1 MSPIVFFCKTA
12 RPRPAAIRRLALGTI
27 DEMTS
32 SAAASLETTAPQ
44 SKATTAVCA
53 GLVAFPFLCPLV
65 AGPSVQA
72 WQLFAT
78 WVCIAALLLALP
90 PGKPARG
97 LWTWLAIGMAAVVLS
112 SHDSPAVWLPAVVA
126 LSGVGAA
133 ACIGAGIGRGGPS
146 AAMVLATGILS
157 AGLVSAVLGLLQYYG
172 LAEPLVPWTT
182 TPALGQAYGNLRQRN
197 QFATLTSM
205 ALVAALWIHA
215 TQPSAHIRRW
225 LVAAAL
231 LLLAAA
237 AASTS
242 RTGLLQLLFIVG
254 VAALIAWRE
263 RRSAPESDRKLFS
276 LPPPLLLLAMV
287 PIYFSIA
294 WVLPQLTAS
303 EVEGMMR
310 RLQEGAPGDH
320 TRLILWRNVLTLI
333 AEHPWTGWGWG
344 ELAFAHY
351 STLYSGPRFPEILDN
366 AHNLPLH
373 LAVELGIPASVLIC
387 GGFIWMV
394 LAARPWREHD
404 PARLMA
410 WGMLGAIVLHSLL
423 EYPLWYGPFQLVFG
437 LCLGMLW
444 PAGRSAGWLA
454 SLGQRP
460 RPIWPQVPVLPA
472 LAATALAAVVGYA
485 TWDYIRIS
493 QIYLPRDERLPAY
506 ENDTL
511 AKAKSSWL
519 FARQVDF
526 AELTLTR
533 VTAANAAEMHSL
545 AERTMHFSPEPRVI
559 VKLIE
564 SAELMGR
571 DQEALEQAE
580 RFRIAFPAEYE
591 RWLRG
596 QPVDARAP

>member
-1 MSPIVFFCKTA
+1 MTLRAVPFEA
-12 RPRPAAIRRLALGTI
+12 PAPA
-27 DEMTS
+27 
-32 SAAASLETTAPQ
+32 SAA
-44 SKATTAVCA
+44 KIGHVVRA
-53 GLVAFPFLCPLV
+53 GLIAFPFLCPLV
-65 AGPSVQA
+65 GGPSVNV
-72 WQLFAT
+72 WQLMAT
-78 WVCIAALLLALP
+78 WACVAGLLAF
-90 PGKPARG
+90 GPAVRPKREIG
-97 LWTWLAIGMAAVVLS
+97 IWLALGAIAVVLS
-112 SHDSPAVWLPAVVA
+112 AREEPISYWLPVCATLA
-126 LSGVGAA
+126 GMAAA
-133 ACIGAGIGRGGPS
+133 ACVGAGITRGGPS
-146 AAMVLATGILS
+146 AAGVLATGILA

-197 QFATLTSM
+197 QFATLVSM
-205 ALVAALWIHA
+205 ALVAALWSHA
-215 TQPSAHIRRW
+215 AQPSVQVRRW

-231 LLLAAA
+231 LLVVAA

-242 RTGLLQLLFIVG
+242 RTGLLQLLSIVG
-254 VAALIAWRE
+254 IATLIAWRE
-263 RRSAPESDRKLFS
+263 RRTAPESDRKHFS
-276 LPPPLLLLAMV
+276 LPPPLMLLAMV
-287 PIYFSIA
+287 PIYFAIA

-320 TRLILWRNVLTLI
+320 TRMILWRNVLTLI

-351 STLYSGPRFPEILDN
+351 STLYEGSRFPEILDN

-373 LAVELGIPASVLIC
+373 LAVELGIPASALIC

-394 LAARPWREHD
+394 LAARPWRERD

-444 PAGRSAGWLA
+444 PARVASSRQRLKARWLNTA
-454 SLGQRP
+454 
-460 RPIWPQVPVLPA
+460 VLPA
-472 LAATALAAVVGYA
+472 AAASALAAVVGYA

-506 ENDTL
+506 EDDTL
-511 AKAKSSWL
+511 AKAKKSWL

-533 VTAANAAEMHSL
+533 VTAANAAQMHSL
-545 AERTMHFSPEPRVI
+545 AARTLHFSPEPRVI

-564 SAELMGR
+564 SAELTGR
-571 DQEALEQAE
+571 DQEAWQQAE
-580 RFRIAFPAEYE
+580 RFRIAFPVEYE

-596 QPVDARAP
+596 QPVDARSP

>member
-1 MSPIVFFCKTA
+1 
-12 RPRPAAIRRLALGTI
+12 
-27 DEMTS
+27 MTS
-32 SAAASLETTAPQ
+32 RAAPLEATALP
-44 SKATTAVCA
+44 SKAIGTVRA

-72 WQLFAT
+72 WQLLAT
-78 WVCIAALLLALP
+78 WICVAALLLAVP
-90 PGKPARG
+90 AGAPARG
-97 LWTWLAIGMAAVVLS
+97 VWACLATGMAAVVLS
-112 SHDSPAVWLPAVVA
+112 SHGTAALWLPVAVVLA
-126 LSGVGAA
+126 AMAAA
-133 ACIGAGIGRGGPS
+133 ACVGAGMARGGPPAS
-146 AAMVLATGILS
+146 GFLATGILA

-197 QFATLTSM
+197 QFATLISM

-215 TQPSAHIRRW
+215 TQPSVRTRRW
-225 LVAAAL
+225 LAAAAL
-231 LLLAAA
+231 LLLVAA

-242 RTGLLQLLFIVG
+242 RTGLLQLLSIVG
-254 VAALIAWRE
+254 VAAFIARRE
-263 RRSAPESDRKLFS
+263 RRGVAGKTGIRFS
-276 LPPPLLLLAMV
+276 LPPPLVLLAMV
-287 PIYFSIA
+287 PIYFAIA

-320 TRLILWRNVLTLI
+320 TRVILWRNVLTLI

-344 ELAFAHY
+344 ELSFAHY
-351 STLYSGPRFPEILDN
+351 STLYVGPRFPEILDN

-394 LAARPWREHD
+394 LAARPWRERD

-444 PAGRSAGWLA
+444 PSRGGDAQLASLRQRLKAGWLEA
-454 SLGQRP
+454 PMLSA
-460 RPIWPQVPVLPA
+460 VAAAVL
-472 LAATALAAVVGYA
+472 TAVVGYA

-506 ENDTL
+506 EDDTL
-511 AKAKSSWL
+511 AKAKASWL
-519 FARQVDF
+519 FARQVGF
-526 AELTLTR
+526 AELTLTK
-533 VTAANAAEMHSL
+533 VTPANAAEMHSL
-545 AERTMHFSPEPRVI
+545 AERTLHFSPEPRVI

-564 SAELMGR
+564 SAELTGR
-571 DQEALEQAE
+571 DQEAWAQAE
-580 RFRIAFPAEYE
+580 RFRIAFPVEYE
-591 RWLRG
+591 RWLKG
-596 QPVDARAP
+596 QPVDERTP

>member
-1 MSPIVFFCKTA
+1 
-12 RPRPAAIRRLALGTI
+12 
-27 DEMTS
+27 MTS
-32 SAAASLETTAPQ
+32 RVAPLEAAALP
-44 SKATTAVCA
+44 SKAVGALRA

-78 WVCIAALLLALP
+78 WVCLAALLLAIP
-90 PGKPARG
+90 PGAPARG
-97 LWTWLAIGMAAVVLS
+97 IWAWLATGMAAIVLS
-112 SHDSPAVWLPAVVA
+112 SHGTPALWLPVVA
-126 LSGVGAA
+126 VLGAIAAA
-133 ACIGAGIGRGGPS
+133 ACVGAGIARGGPS
-146 AAMVLATGILS
+146 AAAVLATGILA
-157 AGLVSAVLGLLQYYG
+157 AGLISALLGLLQYYG

-197 QFATLTSM
+197 QFATLISV
-205 ALVAALWIHA
+205 ALVAALCIHA
-215 TQPSAHIRRW
+215 TQPSVQIRRW

-231 LLLAAA
+231 LLLVAA

-242 RTGLLQLLFIVG
+242 RTGLLQLLSIVG
-254 VAALIAWRE
+254 VATLIAWRE
-263 RRSAPESDRKLFS
+263 RRAGHGEGKGSHLHFA
-276 LPPPLLLLAMV
+276 LPPPLVLLAMI
-287 PIYFSIA
+287 PIYFAIA

-320 TRLILWRNVLTLI
+320 TRVILWRNVLTLI
-333 AEHPWTGWGWG
+333 SEHPWTGWGWG

-394 LAARPWREHD
+394 LAARPWRERD

-444 PAGRSAGWLA
+444 PARVASSRQRLKARWLNA
-454 SLGQRP
+454 
-460 RPIWPQVPVLPA
+460 PVLPA
-472 LAATALAAVVGYA
+472 VAATALAIVVGYA

-506 ENDTL
+506 EDDTL
-511 AKAKSSWL
+511 AKAKKSWL
-519 FARQVDF
+519 FGRQVGF

-533 VTAANAAEMHSL
+533 VTAANAAEMHAL
-545 AERTMHFSPEPRVI
+545 AARILHFSPEPRVI

-564 SAELMGR
+564 SAELTGR
-571 DQEALEQAE
+571 DQEAWEQAE
-580 RFRIAFPAEYE
+580 RFRIAFPVEYE

-596 QPVDARAP
+596 QPVDARSP

>member
-1 MSPIVFFCKTA
+1 MPFEA
-12 RPRPAAIRRLALGTI
+12 PAPA
-27 DEMTS
+27 
-32 SAAASLETTAPQ
+32 SAA
-44 SKATTAVCA
+44 KIGHAVRA
-53 GLVAFPFLCPLV
+53 GLIAFPFLCPLV
-65 AGPSVQA
+65 GGPSVNV
-72 WQLFAT
+72 WQLMAT
-78 WVCIAALLLALP
+78 WACVA
-90 PGKPARG
+90 G
-97 LWTWLAIGMAAVVLS
+97 LLAIGPAARPKQEIWVWLATGAIAVVLS
-112 SHDSPAVWLPAVVA
+112 ARGEPISYWLPVCATLA
-126 LSGVGAA
+126 GIAAA
-133 ACIGAGIGRGGPS
+133 ACAGAGIAQGGPS
-146 AAMVLATGILS
+146 APAVLATGILA

-197 QFATLTSM
+197 QFATLISM

-215 TQPSAHIRRW
+215 AQPSLQIRRW

-231 LLLAAA
+231 LLLVAA

-242 RTGLLQLLFIVG
+242 RTGLLQLLSIVG
-254 VAALIAWRE
+254 VATLIAWRE
-263 RRSAPESDRKLFS
+263 RRSAPVTDTKHFS
-276 LPPPLLLLAMV
+276 LPPPLVLVAMV
-287 PIYFSIA
+287 PIYFAIA
-294 WVLPQLTAS
+294 WLLPQLTAS

-320 TRLILWRNVLTLI
+320 TRMILWRNVLTLI

-394 LAARPWREHD
+394 LAARPWRERD

-423 EYPLWYGPFQLVFG
+423 EYPLWYGPFQLAFG
-437 LCLGMLW
+437 LCLGVLW
-444 PAGRSAGWLA
+444 PARVASSRQRFNAKWLNA
-454 SLGQRP
+454 
-460 RPIWPQVPVLPA
+460 PVLPA
-472 LAATALAAVVGYA
+472 VAATVLAAVVGYA

-506 ENDTL
+506 EDDTL
-511 AKAKSSWL
+511 AKAKKSWL
-519 FARQVDF
+519 FARQVGF

-533 VTAANAAEMHSL
+533 VTTANAAEIHSL
-545 AERTMHFSPEPRVI
+545 AARILHFSPEPRVI

-564 SAELMGR
+564 SAELTGR
-571 DQEALEQAE
+571 GQEAWEQAE
-580 RFRIAFPAEYE
+580 RFRIAFPVEYE
-591 RWLRG
+591 QWLKG
-596 QPVDARAP
+596 QPVDARSP

>member
-1 MSPIVFFCKTA
+1 MTLRAVPFEA
-12 RPRPAAIRRLALGTI
+12 PAPA
-27 DEMTS
+27 
-32 SAAASLETTAPQ
+32 SAA
-44 SKATTAVCA
+44 KIGHVVRA
-53 GLVAFPFLCPLV
+53 GLIAFPFLCPLV
-65 AGPSVQA
+65 GGPSVNV
-72 WQLFAT
+72 WQLMAT
-78 WVCIAALLLALP
+78 WACVAGLLAF
-90 PGKPARG
+90 GPAVRPKREIG
-97 LWTWLAIGMAAVVLS
+97 IWLALGAIAVVLS
-112 SHDSPAVWLPAVVA
+112 AREEPISYWLPVCATLA
-126 LSGVGAA
+126 GMAAA
-133 ACIGAGIGRGGPS
+133 ACVGAGITRGGPS
-146 AAMVLATGILS
+146 AAAVLANGILA
-157 AGLVSAVLGLLQYYG
+157 AGLISAVLGLLQYYG

-197 QFATLTSM
+197 QFATLISM

-215 TQPSAHIRRW
+215 TQPSAQIRRW
-225 LVAAAL
+225 LVPAAL
-231 LLLAAA
+231 LLLVAA

-242 RTGLLQLLFIVG
+242 RTGLLQLLSIVG
-254 VAALIAWRE
+254 IATLIAWRE
-263 RRSAPESDRKLFS
+263 RRTAPESDRKHFS
-276 LPPPLLLLAMV
+276 LPPPLVLLAMI
-287 PIYFSIA
+287 PIYFAIA

-320 TRLILWRNVLTLI
+320 TRVILWRNVLTLI
-333 AEHPWTGWGWG
+333 SEHPWTGWGWG

-394 LAARPWREHD
+394 LAAQPWRERD

-444 PAGRSAGWLA
+444 PARVASSRQWLKA
-454 SLGQRP
+454 RWLNA
-460 RPIWPQVPVLPA
+460 PVLPA
-472 LAATALAAVVGYA
+472 VAATALAIVVGYA

-506 ENDTL
+506 EDDTL
-511 AKAKSSWL
+511 AKAKKSWL
-519 FARQVDF
+519 FARQVGF

-545 AERTMHFSPEPRVI
+545 AARTLHFSPEPRVI

-564 SAELMGR
+564 SAELTGR
-571 DQEALEQAE
+571 DQEAWEQAE
-580 RFRIAFPAEYE
+580 RFRIAFPVEYE

-596 QPVDARAP
+596 QPVDARSP

>member
-1 MSPIVFFCKTA
+1 
-12 RPRPAAIRRLALGTI
+12 
-27 DEMTS
+27 MTS
-32 SAAASLETTAPQ
+32 RAAPLEVAALP
-44 SKATTAVCA
+44 STAVGAMRA
-53 GLVAFPFLCPLV
+53 GLIAFPFLCPLV

-78 WVCIAALLLALP
+78 WVCIAALLLVIP
-90 PGKPARG
+90 PAAPARG
-97 LWTWLAIGMAAVVLS
+97 IWLWLAAGLAAVAIS
-112 SHDSPAVWLPAVVA
+112 SHGAPALWLPVVA
-126 LSGVGAA
+126 VLGAMAAA
-133 ACIGAGIGRGGPS
+133 ACVGTGIVRGGPP
-146 AAMVLATGILS
+146 AAAVLATGILA
-157 AGLVSAVLGLLQYYG
+157 AGLISAVLGLLQYYG
-172 LAEPLVPWTT
+172 LADPLVPWTT

-197 QFATLTSM
+197 QFATLISM

-215 TQPSAHIRRW
+215 TQPWTRVRRW
-225 LVAAAL
+225 LLPATL
-231 LLLAAA
+231 LLLTAA

-242 RTGLLQLLFIVG
+242 RTGLLQLLSIVG
-254 VAALIAWRE
+254 VATLIAWRE
-263 RRSAPESDRKLFS
+263 RRGRPEATEHGGPRFT
-276 LPPPLLLLAMV
+276 LPPPLVLLAMI
-287 PIYFSIA
+287 PIYFAIA
-294 WVLPQLTAS
+294 WALPQLTAS
-303 EVEGMMR
+303 EVEGMMQ

-394 LAARPWREHD
+394 LAARPWRERD

-444 PAGRSAGWLA
+444 PGRRAPARLA
-454 SLGQRP
+454 SLRQHFGAK
-460 RPIWPQVPVLPA
+460 WLNANVLSV
-472 LAATALAAVVGYA
+472 AAASVLAAVVGYA

-506 ENDTL
+506 EDDTL
-511 AKAKSSWL
+511 TKAKGSWL
-519 FARQVDF
+519 FARQVGF

-545 AERTMHFSPEPRVI
+545 AERTIHFSPEPRVI

-564 SAELMGR
+564 SAELTGR
-571 DQEALEQAE
+571 DQEAWEQAE
-580 RFRIAFPAEYE
+580 RFRIAFPEEYE
-591 RWLRG
+591 RWLKG
-596 QPVDARAP
+596 LPVDRRAP

>member
-1 MSPIVFFCKTA
+1 
-12 RPRPAAIRRLALGTI
+12 
-27 DEMTS
+27 MTS
-32 SAAASLETTAPQ
+32 SAAPSLEATALP
-44 SKATTAVCA
+44 SKASATVRA

-78 WVCIAALLLALP
+78 WVCLAALLLALAP
-90 PGKPARG
+90 SAPARG
-97 LWTWLAIGMAAVVLS
+97 IWAWLATGMAVVVLS
-112 SHDSPAVWLPAVVA
+112 SHGSPALWLPAVVVLGA
-126 LSGVGAA
+126 IAAA
-133 ACIGAGIGRGGPS
+133 ACVGAGIARAGPS
-146 AAMVLATGILS
+146 AAAVLATGILA

-197 QFATLTSM
+197 QFATLISM

-215 TQPSAHIRRW
+215 TQPSARIRRW
-225 LVAAAL
+225 LTAAAL
-231 LLLAAA
+231 LLLVAA

-242 RTGLLQLLFIVG
+242 RTGLLQLLSIVG
-254 VAALIAWRE
+254 VATLIAWRE
-263 RRSAPESDRKLFS
+263 RRSAPASDGKRYS
-276 LPPPLLLLAMV
+276 LPPPLMLLAMV
-287 PIYFSIA
+287 PIYFAIA
-294 WVLPQLTAS
+294 WLLPQLTAS

-320 TRLILWRNVLTLI
+320 TRMILWRNVLTLI

-351 STLYSGPRFPEILDN
+351 STLYEGSRFPEILDN

-387 GGFIWMV
+387 GGFIWLV
-394 LAARPWREHD
+394 LAARPWRERD

-444 PAGRSAGWLA
+444 PARVASSRQRLKAKWLDA
-454 SLGQRP
+454 
-460 RPIWPQVPVLPA
+460 PVLPA
-472 LAATALAAVVGYA
+472 AAATVLAAVVGYA

-493 QIYLPRDERLPAY
+493 QIYLPRDERLSAY
-506 ENDTL
+506 EDDTL
-511 AKAKSSWL
+511 AKAKRSWL
-519 FARQVDF
+519 FARQVGF

-533 VTAANAAEMHSL
+533 VTAANAAEMHAL
-545 AERTMHFSPEPRVI
+545 AARILHFSPEPRVI

-564 SAELMGR
+564 SAELTGR
-571 DQEALEQAE
+571 DQEAWEQAE
-580 RFRIAFPAEYE
+580 RFRIAFPVEYE

-596 QPVDARAP
+596 QSVDARSP